1 MAFLSKNNKDGR
13 WYSIIS
19 VGSGVS
25 RYRSNVAL
33 LTTLKK
39 EAVQRH
45 STVQRVEDD
54 IKSGVLPSDK
64 ESLKKFFPWLNDA
77 GTSEVVRL
85 TLGEAIERWLDSRYR
100 NNIRTSTLAI
110 NKSAL
115 GHFTEMLGSKYPVA
129 KISIG
134 DITRFREERSIILEH
149 SPTTINMNLRSIKT
163 FLNWLVEQEFITN
176 CPKVKQIPVIEPEV
190 KYLTEMQIADL
201 FKLDLSKKHKF
212 TAKGDVWVNDWEH
225 YKRAFQFYLSTGCRL
240 REPII
245 GTVEGMWLDV
255 PPSLSKNHI
264 KRSIELDGDK
274 LEMLNEIRD
283 KVSSHST
290 ADTAIRQYSRN
301 FRKACDVIGVRKD
314 ISFHSLRHTYAC
326 IRRLQTNGNMALVR
340 DELGHKNIATT
351 ERYCNIPIKRLQDD
365 FPTYAK
371 SAKNGNGTT
380 LNGTTEPF
388 ELESLVGR

>member
-1 MAFLSKNNKDGR
+1 MATLSKRRKQ
-13 WYSIIS
+13 WFATIS
-19 VGSGVS
+19 EGSGAIRRRTHIPLRTESKVS
-25 RYRSNVAL
+25 ARQRLS
-33 LTTLKK
+33 
-39 EAVQRH
+39 AVT
-45 STVQRVEDD
+45 SIEPD
-54 IKSGVLPSDK
+54 IKSGVIGSDTK
-64 ESLKKFFPWLNDA
+64 SLEAYFPWMNEE
-77 GTSEVVRL
+77 GTSKVVQ
-85 TLGEAIERWLDSRYR
+85 LGLEDAVSEWLDSRYH

-115 GHFTEMLGSKYPVA
+115 GHFADMLGSKYPVA

-134 DITRFREERSIILEH
+134 DISRFREERSVILEH

-163 FLNWLVEQEFITN
+163 FLNWLVEQEFITS

-201 FKLDLSKKHKF
+201 FKLDLSKKHRF
-212 TAKGDVWVNDWEH
+212 TAKGDLWVNDWEH

-255 PPSLSKNHI
+255 SPALSKNHI

-274 LEMLNEIRD
+274 LTMLNEIRD
-283 KVSSHST
+283 KVFSHPSQ
-290 ADTAIRQYSRN
+290 DSAIRKYSRN
-301 FRKACDVIGVRKD
+301 FRKACDVIGVRQD
-314 ISFHSLRHTYAC
+314 ISFHSLRHTFAC

-340 DELGHKNIATT
+340 DELGHKHIATT
-351 ERYCNIPIKRLQDD
+351 ERYCNIPIRRLQDD

-371 SAKNGNGTT
+371 SAKNDDVVP
-380 LNGTTEPF
+380 LYVVPEPS
-388 ELESLVGR
+388 EMESLVGK

>member
-1 MAFLSKNNKDGR
+1 MASLTKYGRKWFARISLGTGGGRKTIYISLRTKNKTEGRARLSQVE
-13 WYSIIS
+13 SI
-19 VGSGVS
+19 
-25 RYRSNVAL
+25 
-33 LTTLKK
+33 
-39 EAVQRH
+39 EA
-45 STVQRVEDD
+45 D
-54 IKSGVLPSDK
+54 IKSGVLGSDK
-64 ESLKKFFPWLNDA
+64 ESLEALFPWLNDE
-77 GTSEVVRL
+77 GTSRVI
-85 TLGEAIERWLDSRYR
+85 TLGLGQAVEQWLDSRYR
-100 NNIRTSTLAI
+100 NNIRTSTLQI

-115 GHFTEMLGSKYPVA
+115 GHFTDMLGSKYPVA

-134 DITRFREERSIILEH
+134 DISRFREERSVILEH

-201 FKLDLSKKHKF
+201 FKLDLSKKHRF
-212 TAKGDVWVNDWEH
+212 TAKGDLWVNDWEH

-371 SAKNGNGTT
+371 SAKNGDVDM
-380 LNGTTEPF
+380 LYVDIEPSK
-388 ELESLVGR
+388 LESLVGK

>member
-19 VGSGVS
+19 VGSGIS

-54 IKSGVLPSDK
+54 IKSGVIGSDTK
-64 ESLKKFFPWLNDA
+64 SLEAYFPWMNEE
-77 GTSEVVRL
+77 GTSKVVQ
-85 TLGEAIERWLDSRYR
+85 LGLEDAVSEWLDSRYH

-283 KVSSHST
+283 KVFSHST

-371 SAKNGNGTT
+371 VAISSDGTVTNGTVI
-380 LNGTTEPF
+380 PS
-388 ELESLVGR
+388 ELESLVGK

>member
-1 MAFLSKNNKDGR
+1 MASLRKNHSKWVAQISIGTGGGRKFTYVPLRSTNKTVARARLS
-13 WYSIIS
+13 
-19 VGSGVS
+19 
-25 RYRSNVAL
+25 
-33 LTTLKK
+33 
-39 EAVQRH
+39 AVN
-45 STVQRVEDD
+45 SAEDD
-54 IKSGVLPSDK
+54 IKSGVLGSDL

-85 TLGEAIERWLDSRYR
+85 TLDEAIERWLDSRYR

-115 GHFTEMLGSKYPVA
+115 GHFTDMLGSKYPVA

-134 DITRFREERSIILEH
+134 DISRFREERSVILEH

-163 FLNWLVEQEFITN
+163 FLNWLVEHEFITN
-176 CPKVKQIPVIEPEV
+176 SPKVKQVHVLEPEV

-201 FKLDLSKKHKF
+201 FKLDLSKKNKF
-212 TAKGDVWVNDWEH
+212 TAKGDVWVEDWEH

-255 PPSLSKNHI
+255 SPALSKNHI

-274 LEMLNEIRD
+274 LTMLNEIRD
-283 KVSSHST
+283 KVFSHPSQ
-290 ADTAIRQYSRN
+290 DSAIRKYSRN
-301 FRKACDVIGVRKD
+301 FRKACDVIGVRQD
-314 ISFHSLRHTYAC
+314 ISFHSLRHTFAC

-340 DELGHKNIATT
+340 DELGHKHIATT
-351 ERYCNIPIKRLQDD
+351 ERYCNIPIRRLQDD

-371 SAKNGNGTT
+371 SAKNDDVVP
-380 LNGTTEPF
+380 LYVVPEPS
-388 ELESLVGR
+388 EMESLVGK

>member
-1 MAFLSKNNKDGR
+1 MASLTKYGRKWFARISLGTGGGRKTIYISLRTKNKTEGRARLSQVE
-13 WYSIIS
+13 SI
-19 VGSGVS
+19 
-25 RYRSNVAL
+25 
-33 LTTLKK
+33 
-39 EAVQRH
+39 EA
-45 STVQRVEDD
+45 D
-54 IKSGVLPSDK
+54 IKSGVLGSDK
-64 ESLKKFFPWLNDA
+64 ESLEALFPWLNDE
-77 GTSEVVRL
+77 GTSRVI
-85 TLGEAIERWLDSRYR
+85 TLGLGQAVEQWLDSRYR
-100 NNIRTSTLAI
+100 NNIRTSTLQI

-115 GHFTEMLGSKYPVA
+115 GHFTDMLGSKYPVA

-134 DITRFREERSIILEH
+134 DISRFREERSVILEH

-201 FKLDLSKKHKF
+201 FKLDLSKKHRF
-212 TAKGDVWVNDWEH
+212 TAKGDLWVNDWEH

-301 FRKACDVIGVRKD
+301 FRKACDVIGVSKD
-314 ISFHSLRHTYAC
+314 ISFHSLRHTFAC

-340 DELGHKNIATT
+340 DELGHKSLTTT
-351 ERYCNIPIKRLQDD
+351 ERYCNIPIKRLEDD

-371 SAKNGNGTT
+371 VAKNGDGNT
-380 LNGTTEPF
+380 LYGNTEPLKMRSL
-388 ELESLVGR
+388 LEK